1 LQSGVRLL
9 ASIMF
14 TDMVGFTALMQENEE
29 KAKAQRD
36 RLKKVLDK
44 KIAEHQGRILQN
56 YGDGTLSIFGSAIES
71 VKSAIAIQAELQN
84 EPKIPLRIGLHM
96 GDVVYD
102 DDGVYGDAVNIASR
116 IESLSV
122 PGAVLI
128 SEKLYSEIS
137 NQPDLSA
144 KSVGKFELKNVKQP
158 LEVLAIT
165 THGLTVP
172 KPEDIDGKGKTAYR
186 SIAVLPFLNMS
197 ADQENEYF
205 SDGITEEIINALTK
219 VDGLQVTSRTSSFA
233 FKGRNEDI
241 RSLGQKRNVSTIL
254 EGSVRKAGNSVRITA
269 QLINAVDGF
278 HFWSENYDGTL
289 DNIFRLQDEISRKIA
304 NKLIDQLSI
313 EMCGCGG
320 SAKVTAPLVKAATTD
335 LDAYNIFLKGLFYWN
350 RWTKDNALEAIGYFE
365 EAIRIEPKFAK
376 AYAKLADCYVFLAA
390 MGFMKSSL
398 AYPEA
403 EKYAAKALSID
414 DTCPEC
420 YISTGFVKVFYKWDW
435 EGSRQAF
442 EKAIELSPSNYAA
455 YFGYSYYLIAVGE
468 IERATE
474 AIEKARSLDPLGV
487 PVNLYLSMYYLRID
501 KCKESIELLDR
512 LLEYDPTFRNA
523 LECKGW
529 AYYYLGDMFTAISI
543 AKEVH
548 KLAGGGNRGL
558 TTLGYY
564 YAKSGEKEKA
574 LEIIEKLK
582 TREKEEMDNTVL
594 FDLALNYLGVGDK
607 ENALL
612 YIDKFTDERN
622 GGSIF
627 LKIDRLWEE
636 LRDDPRFQEII
647 KKVGL

>member
-1 LQSGVRLL
+1 
-9 ASIMF
+9 
-14 TDMVGFTALMQENEE
+14 MVGFTALMQENEE

-36 RLKKVLDK
+36 RLKKVLDE
-44 KIAEHQGRILQN
+44 KIAEHQGRVLQN

-144 KSVGKFELKNVKQP
+144 RSVGKFELKNVKQP
-158 LEVLAIT
+158 IEVMAIT
-165 THGLTVP
+165 THGLTIP
-172 KPEDIDGKGKTAYR
+172 KPDEIDGKGKTAYR

-197 ADQENEYF
+197 ADAENEYF
-205 SDGITEEIINALTK
+205 SEGITEEIINALTK
-219 VDGLQVTSRTSSFA
+219 VEGLQVTSRTSSFA
-233 FKGRNEDI
+233 FKGKNEDI
-241 RSLGQKRNVSTIL
+241 RTLGQKLNVSTIL

-289 DNIFRLQDEISRKIA
+289 DNIFKLQDEISRKIA
-304 NKLIDQLSI
+304 NKLIDQLSM
-313 EMCGCGG
+313 EKCGCG
-320 SAKVTAPLVKAATTD
+320 SAKVTSPLVKAATTD
-335 LDAYNIFLKGLFYWN
+335 MDAYNLFLKGLFNWN
-350 RWTKDNALEAIGYFE
+350 RWTKEGALEAMGYFE
-365 EAIRIEPKFAK
+365 EAIRIEPQFAK

-390 MGFMKSSL
+390 MGFMKSAI
-398 AYPEA
+398 AYPQAQE
-403 EKYAAKALSID
+403 YAAKAMSID
-414 DTCPEC
+414 PNSPEC
-420 YISTGFVKVFYKWDW
+420 YISTGFIKVFYDWDW
-435 EGSRQAF
+435 NGAKLAY
-442 EKAIELSPSNYAA
+442 EKALELSPSNSAA
-455 YFGYSYYLIAVGE
+455 YFGYSYYLVAAGLVDE
-468 IERATE
+468 ATD
-474 AIEKARSLDPLGV
+474 AMEKSRSLDPLGL
-487 PVNLYLSMYYLRID
+487 PVNLYLAMYYLRLGKFKEAIEILD
-501 KCKESIELLDR
+501 KV
-512 LLEYDPTFRNA
+512 LEHSPAFRNA
-523 LECKGW
+523 LEVKGW
-529 AYYYLGDMFTAISI
+529 AYYYLGDMYTAITI
-543 AKEVH
+543 AREVH
-548 KLAGGGNRGL
+548 KLAGGGNMGL
-558 TTLGYY
+558 TSLGYF

-582 TREKEEMDNTVL
+582 EREKEDKDNTVL

-607 ENALL
+607 EKALH
-612 YIDKFTDERN
+612 YINRFTDERS

-627 LKIDRLWEE
+627 LKVDKLWEE